1 MKSQLHNGTLTISLE
16 GRIDSHRAPSVEID
30 INNIIKNTDF
40 EHLVLD
46 AEDMTYISSAGL
58 RIVLKLLKSHNDLQL
73 NDVSSEVYE
82 ILEMTG
88 FTEIM
93 QVNKALKRIDV
104 TGKKI
109 IGKGANGVIYRI
121 DNDTIVK
128 VYNEA
133 DTLDHI
139 KAEHDMSRTAF
150 ILGIPTAI
158 PFGIVKV
165 GERYGSIFELIN
177 AKTFA
182 ELLQEDPS
190 QTEFVARQTVELA
203 KTLHETDAP
212 LGIPRHS
219 DVARQWLAEAKGSFD
234 AEHFAKLSAL
244 IEAIPETDTMLH
256 GDLHIKNIMQYEDG
270 ALLIDMD
277 TLSAGHPIYELACI
291 YNAYE
296 GFGICDPNVF
306 KNFLSVDESVV
317 KPLLHRILELYLDTD
332 DEDRIN
338 EVKEKASVIGLLRV
352 LRRVIRIGEQDTPE
366 GKKLLEECRDR
377 IVLAV
382 DHLDTLTF

>member
-190 QTEFVARQTVELA
+190 QTEFIAQQTVELA

-234 AEHFAKLSAL
+234 AEHFAKLTAL

-332 DEDRIN
+332 DENRIN

-352 LRRVIRIGEQDTPE
+352 LRRIIRIGEQDTPE
-366 GKKLLEECRDR
+366 GKRLIEECRDR

>member
-58 RIVLKLLKSHNDLQL
+58 RIILKLLKNYNDMELIEV
-73 NDVSSEVYE
+73 NSEVYE
-82 ILEMTG
+82 VLEMTG
-88 FTEIM
+88 FTEMM
-93 QVNKALKRIDV
+93 QVNKALKHIDV

-165 GERYGSIFELIN
+165 GKRYGSIFELIN

-234 AEHFAKLSAL
+234 AEHFAKLTAL

-332 DEDRIN
+332 DENRIN

-352 LRRVIRIGEQDTPE
+352 LRRIIRIGEQDTPE
-366 GKKLLEECRDR
+366 GKRLIEECRDR

>member
-1 MKSQLHNGTLTISLE
+1 MKSELNNGTLTIWLE
-16 GRIDSHRAPSVEID
+16 GRIDSHRAPTVEIE
-30 INNIIKNTDF
+30 INNIVKKTDF
-40 EHLVLD
+40 DHLVLD
-46 AEDMTYISSAGL
+46 AEDMEYISSAGL
-58 RIVLKLLKSHNDLQL
+58 RIILKLLKNYRDVTLV
-73 NDVSSEVYE
+73 DVSSEVYE

-88 FTEIM
+88 FTEM
-93 QVNKALKRIDV
+93 MTVERALKCIDV

-177 AKTFA
+177 ARTFA
-182 ELLQEDPS
+182 ELLQQDPT
-190 QTEFVARQTVELA
+190 QIEFVAQQTVELA
-203 KTLHETDAP
+203 KTLHETEAP
-212 LGIPRHS
+212 VGIPLHS
-219 DVARQWLAEAKGSFD
+219 DVARQWLDEAKSSFD
-234 AEHFAKLSAL
+234 PQHFAKLSAL
-244 IEAIPETDTMLH
+244 IKTIPETGTMLH
-256 GDLHIKNIMQYEDG
+256 GDLHIKNIMQYEDE

-317 KPLLHRILELYLDTD
+317 KPLLHRILELYLETS

-352 LRRVIRIGEQDTPE
+352 LRRIIRIGEQDTPE

-377 IVLAV
+377 INRAV

>member
-1 MKSQLHNGTLTISLE
+1 MKSELNNGTLTIWLD
-16 GRIDSHRAPSVEID
+16 GRIDSHRAPTVEIE
-30 INNIIKNTDF
+30 INNIVKKTDF
-40 EHLVLD
+40 DHLVLD
-46 AEDMTYISSAGL
+46 AENMEYISSAGL
-58 RIVLKLLKSHNDLQL
+58 RIILKLLKKHRDVTLV
-73 NDVSSEVYE
+73 DVSSEVYE

-88 FTEIM
+88 FTEM
-93 QVNKALKRIDV
+93 MTVERALKCIDV

-177 AKTFA
+177 ARTFA
-182 ELLQEDPS
+182 ELLQQDPT
-190 QTEFVARQTVELA
+190 QIEFVAQQTVELA
-203 KTLHETDAP
+203 KTLHETEAP
-212 LGIPRHS
+212 VGIPLHS
-219 DVARQWLAEAKGSFD
+219 DVARQWLDEAKSSFD
-234 AEHFAKLSAL
+234 PQHFAKLSAL
-244 IEAIPETDTMLH
+244 IKMIPETGTMLH
-256 GDLHIKNIMQYEDG
+256 GDLHIKNIMQYEDE

-317 KPLLHRILELYLDTD
+317 KPLLHRILELYLETD

-352 LRRVIRIGEQDTPE
+352 LRRIIRIGEQDTPE

-377 IVLAV
+377 INRAV

>member
-1 MKSQLHNGTLTISLE
+1 MKSQLYNGNLTIRLE
-16 GRIDSHRAPSVEID
+16 GRIDSHRAPTVEIE
-30 INNIIKNTDF
+30 INNIIKNSEY

-46 AEDMTYISSAGL
+46 AENMSYISSAGL
-58 RIVLKLLKSHNDLQL
+58 RIILKLLKTNRDLRMIEV
-73 NDVSSEVYE
+73 NSEIYE

-88 FTEIM
+88 FTEMM
-93 QVNKALKRIDV
+93 QVDKALKNIDV
-104 TGKKI
+104 SGKKI

-165 GERYGSIFELIN
+165 GKRYGSIFELIN

-190 QTEFVARQTVELA
+190 QIEFVAEQTVELA
-203 KTLHETDAP
+203 KTLHETEAP
-212 LGIPRHS
+212 IGIPRHS
-219 DVARQWLAEAKGSFD
+219 DVARDWLEEARSSFD
-234 AEHFAKLSAL
+234 TEHFAKLSAL
-244 IEAIPETDTMLH
+244 IKSIPETDTMLH
-256 GDLHIKNIMQYEDG
+256 GDLHIKNIMQYEDE

-277 TLSAGHPIYELACI
+277 TLSSGHPIYELACI

-306 KNFLSVDESVV
+306 KSFLSVDESVV

-332 DEDRIN
+332 DEARIS

-352 LRRVIRIGEQDTPE
+352 LRRIIRIGEQDTPE
-366 GKKLLEECRDR
+366 GKRLLEECRDR
-377 IVLAV
+377 IVRAI

>member
-1 MKSQLHNGTLTISLE
+1 MKSQLYNGTLTIWLD
-16 GRIDSHRAPSVEID
+16 GRIDSHRAPTVEIE
-30 INNIIKNTDF
+30 INNIIKKSDYD
-40 EHLVLD
+40 ELILD
-46 AEDMTYISSAGL
+46 AENLSYISSAGL
-58 RIVLKLLKSHNDLQL
+58 RIILKLLKNNHNLKL
-73 NDVSSEVYE
+73 IDVNSEVYE

-88 FTEIM
+88 FTEMM
-93 QVNKALKRIDV
+93 QVDKALKCIDV

-177 AKTFA
+177 ARTFA
-182 ELLQEDPS
+182 ELLQQDPT
-190 QTEFVARQTVELA
+190 QIEFVAQQTVELA
-203 KTLHETDAP
+203 KTLHETEAP
-212 LGIPRHS
+212 VGIPLHS
-219 DVARQWLAEAKGSFD
+219 DVACQWLDEARSSFD
-234 AEHFAKLSAL
+234 PEHFAKLSAL
-244 IEAIPETDTMLH
+244 IKTIPETGTMLH
-256 GDLHIKNIMQYEDG
+256 GDLHIKNIMQYEDE

-277 TLSAGHPIYELACI
+277 TLSSGHPIYELACI

-317 KPLLHRILELYLDTD
+317 KPLLHRILELYLETS

-352 LRRVIRIGEQDTPE
+352 LRRIIRIGEQDTPD

-377 IVLAV
+377 INRAI

>member
-234 AEHFAKLSAL
+234 AEHFAKLTAL

-352 LRRVIRIGEQDTPE
+352 LRRIIRIGEQDTPE
-366 GKKLLEECRDR
+366 GKRLIEECRDR

>member
-1 MKSQLHNGTLTISLE
+1 MKSQLYNGNLTIRLE
-16 GRIDSHRAPSVEID
+16 GRIDSHRAPTVEIE
-30 INNIIKNTDF
+30 INNIIKNSEY

-46 AEDMTYISSAGL
+46 AENMSYISSAGL
-58 RIVLKLLKSHNDLQL
+58 RIILKLLKTNRDLRMIEV
-73 NDVSSEVYE
+73 NSEIYE

-88 FTEIM
+88 FTEMM
-93 QVNKALKRIDV
+93 QVDKALKNIDV
-104 TGKKI
+104 SGKKI

-165 GERYGSIFELIN
+165 GKRYGSIFELIN

-190 QTEFVARQTVELA
+190 QIEFVAEQTVELA
-203 KTLHETDAP
+203 KTLHETEAP
-212 LGIPRHS
+212 IGIPRHS
-219 DVARQWLAEAKGSFD
+219 DVARDWLEEARGSFD
-234 AEHFAKLSAL
+234 TEHFAKLSAL
-244 IEAIPETDTMLH
+244 IKSIPETDTMLH
-256 GDLHIKNIMQYEDG
+256 GDLHIKNIMQYEDE

-277 TLSAGHPIYELACI
+277 TLSSGHPIYELACI

-306 KNFLSVDESVV
+306 KSFLSVDESVV

-332 DEDRIN
+332 DEARIS

-352 LRRVIRIGEQDTPE
+352 LRRIIRIGEQDTPE
-366 GKKLLEECRDR
+366 GKRLLEECHDR
-377 IVLAV
+377 IVRAI

>member
-234 AEHFAKLSAL
+234 AEHFAKLTAL

-332 DEDRIN
+332 DENRIN

-352 LRRVIRIGEQDTPE
+352 LRRIIRIGEQDTPE
-366 GKKLLEECRDR
+366 GKRLIEECRDR

>member
-1 MKSQLHNGTLTISLE
+1 MKSELNNGTLTIWLD
-16 GRIDSHRAPSVEID
+16 GRIDSHRAPTVEIE
-30 INNIIKNTDF
+30 INNIVKKTDF
-40 EHLVLD
+40 DHLVLD
-46 AEDMTYISSAGL
+46 AEDMEYISSAGL
-58 RIVLKLLKSHNDLQL
+58 RIILKLLKNYRDVTLV
-73 NDVSSEVYE
+73 DVSSEVYE

-88 FTEIM
+88 FTEM
-93 QVNKALKRIDV
+93 MTVERALKCIDV

-177 AKTFA
+177 ARTFA
-182 ELLQEDPS
+182 ELLQQDPT
-190 QTEFVARQTVELA
+190 QIEFVAQQTVELA
-203 KTLHETDAP
+203 KTLHETEAP
-212 LGIPRHS
+212 VGIPLHS
-219 DVARQWLAEAKGSFD
+219 DVARQWLDEAKSSFD
-234 AEHFAKLSAL
+234 PQHFAKLSAL
-244 IEAIPETDTMLH
+244 IKTIPETGTMLH
-256 GDLHIKNIMQYEDG
+256 GDLHIKNIMQYEDE

-317 KPLLHRILELYLDTD
+317 KPLLHRILELYLETS

-352 LRRVIRIGEQDTPE
+352 LRRIIRIGEQDTPD
-366 GKKLLEECRDR
+366 GKKLLEECRER
-377 IVLAV
+377 INRAV

>member
-1 MKSQLHNGTLTISLE
+1 MKSELNNGTLTIWLD
-16 GRIDSHRAPSVEID
+16 GRIDSHRAPTVEIE
-30 INNIIKNTDF
+30 INNIVKKTEFD
-40 EHLVLD
+40 HLVLD
-46 AEDMTYISSAGL
+46 AEDMEYISSAGL
-58 RIVLKLLKSHNDLQL
+58 RIILKLLKKHRDVKLI
-73 NDVSSEVYE
+73 DVSSEVYE

-88 FTEIM
+88 FTEM
-93 QVNKALKRIDV
+93 MTVERALKCIDV

-139 KAEHDMSRTAF
+139 EAEHDMSRTAF

-177 AKTFA
+177 ARTFA
-182 ELLQEDPS
+182 ELLQQDPT
-190 QTEFVARQTVELA
+190 QIEFVAQQTVELA
-203 KTLHETDAP
+203 KTLHETEAP
-212 LGIPRHS
+212 VGIPLHS
-219 DVARQWLAEAKGSFD
+219 DVACQWLDEARSSFD
-234 AEHFAKLSAL
+234 PEHFAKLSAL
-244 IEAIPETDTMLH
+244 IKTIPETGTMLH
-256 GDLHIKNIMQYEDG
+256 GDLHIKNIMQYEDE

-277 TLSAGHPIYELACI
+277 TLSSGHPIYELACI

-317 KPLLHRILELYLDTD
+317 KPLLHRILELYLETD

-352 LRRVIRIGEQDTPE
+352 LRRIIRIGEQDTPD

-377 IVLAV
+377 INRAI

>member
-1 MKSQLHNGTLTISLE
+1 MKHQLNNGTLIICLS
-16 GRIDSHRAPSVEID
+16 GRIDSHVAPTVEIE
-30 INNIIKNTDF
+30 INNIIKKTDYD
-40 EHLVLD
+40 HLVLD
-46 AEDMTYISSAGL
+46 AEHMTYISSAGL
-58 RIVLKLLKSHNDLQL
+58 RIILKLLKSKNDLKMI
-73 NDVSSEVYE
+73 NVSSEVYE

-88 FTEIM
+88 FTEMM
-93 QVNKALKRIDV
+93 QVNKALKCIDV

-139 KAEHDMSRTAF
+139 KAEHELSRAAF

-165 GERYGSIFELIN
+165 GESYGSIFELIN

-190 QTEFVARQTVELA
+190 KVEFVAQQTVQLA
-203 KTLHETDAP
+203 KTLHSTEAP
-212 LGIPRHS
+212 EGIPLHS
-219 DVARQWLAEAKGSFD
+219 DVGRQWLDEAKSTFD
-234 AEHFAKLSAL
+234 AAHFAKLSAL
-244 IEAIPETDTMLH
+244 IEAIPETGTMLH
-256 GDLHIKNIMQYEDG
+256 GDLHIKNIMQYEDE

-306 KNFLSVDESVV
+306 KNFLSVDESLV
-317 KPLLHRILELYLDTD
+317 KPLLQRILELYLETD
-332 DEDRIN
+332 DADRIN

-352 LRRVIRIGEQDTPE
+352 LRRIIRIGEQDTPD

-377 IVLAV
+377 IVRAI

>member
-1 MKSQLHNGTLTISLE
+1 MKSELNNGTLTIWLD
-16 GRIDSHRAPSVEID
+16 GRIDSHRAPTVEIE
-30 INNIIKNTDF
+30 INNIVKKTEFD
-40 EHLVLD
+40 HLVLD
-46 AEDMTYISSAGL
+46 AEDMEYISSAGL
-58 RIVLKLLKSHNDLQL
+58 RIILKLLKKHRDVKLI
-73 NDVSSEVYE
+73 DVSSEVYE

-88 FTEIM
+88 FTEM
-93 QVNKALKRIDV
+93 MTVERALKCIDV

-177 AKTFA
+177 ARTFA
-182 ELLQEDPS
+182 ELLQQDPT
-190 QTEFVARQTVELA
+190 QIEFVAQQTVELA
-203 KTLHETDAP
+203 KTLHETEAP
-212 LGIPRHS
+212 VGIPLHS
-219 DVARQWLAEAKGSFD
+219 DVACQWLDEARSSFD
-234 AEHFAKLSAL
+234 PEHFAKLSAL
-244 IEAIPETDTMLH
+244 IKTIPETGTMLH
-256 GDLHIKNIMQYEDG
+256 GDLHIKNIMQYEDE

-277 TLSAGHPIYELACI
+277 TLSSGHPIYELACI

-317 KPLLHRILELYLDTD
+317 KPLLHRILELYLETD

-352 LRRVIRIGEQDTPE
+352 LRRIIRIGEQDTPD

-377 IVLAV
+377 INRAI

>member
-1 MKSQLHNGTLTISLE
+1 MKSELNDGTLTIWLE
-16 GRIDSHRAPSVEID
+16 GRIDSHRAPTVEIE
-30 INNIIKNTDF
+30 INNIVKKSDF
-40 EHLVLD
+40 DHLVLD
-46 AEDMTYISSAGL
+46 AEDMEYISSAGL
-58 RIVLKLLKSHNDLQL
+58 RIILKLLKNYRDVTLV
-73 NDVSSEVYE
+73 DVSSEVYE

-88 FTEIM
+88 FTEM
-93 QVNKALKRIDV
+93 MTVERALKCIDV

-177 AKTFA
+177 ARTFA
-182 ELLQEDPS
+182 ELLQQDPT
-190 QTEFVARQTVELA
+190 QIEFVAQQTVELA
-203 KTLHETDAP
+203 KTLHETEAP
-212 LGIPRHS
+212 IGIPLHS
-219 DVARQWLAEAKGSFD
+219 DVARQWLDEAKSSFD
-234 AEHFAKLSAL
+234 PQHFAKLSAL
-244 IEAIPETDTMLH
+244 IKTIPETGTMLH
-256 GDLHIKNIMQYEDG
+256 GDLHIKNIMQYEDE

-317 KPLLHRILELYLDTD
+317 KPLLHRILELYLETS

-352 LRRVIRIGEQDTPE
+352 LRRIIRIGEQDTPD
-366 GKKLLEECRDR
+366 GKKLLEECRKR
-377 IVLAV
+377 INRAI

>member
-1 MKSQLHNGTLTISLE
+1 MKSELNNGTLTIWLD
-16 GRIDSHRAPSVEID
+16 GRIDSHRAPTVEIE
-30 INNIIKNTDF
+30 INNIVKKTDF
-40 EHLVLD
+40 DHLVLD
-46 AEDMTYISSAGL
+46 AEDMEYISSAGL
-58 RIVLKLLKSHNDLQL
+58 RIILKLLKKHRDVTLV
-73 NDVSSEVYE
+73 DVSSEVYE

-88 FTEIM
+88 FTEM
-93 QVNKALKRIDV
+93 MTVERALKCIDV

-177 AKTFA
+177 ARTFA
-182 ELLQEDPS
+182 ELLQQDPT
-190 QTEFVARQTVELA
+190 QIEFVAQQTVELA
-203 KTLHETDAP
+203 KTLHETEAP
-212 LGIPRHS
+212 VGIPLHS
-219 DVARQWLAEAKGSFD
+219 DVARQWLDEAKSSFD
-234 AEHFAKLSAL
+234 PEHFAKLSAL
-244 IEAIPETDTMLH
+244 IKTIPETGTMLH
-256 GDLHIKNIMQYEDG
+256 GDLHIKNIMQYEDE

-317 KPLLHRILELYLDTD
+317 KPLLHRILELYLETD

-352 LRRVIRIGEQDTPE
+352 LRRIIRIGEQDTPE

-377 IVLAV
+377 INRAV

>member
-104 TGKKI
+104 TGKKV

-234 AEHFAKLSAL
+234 AEHFAKLTAL

-332 DEDRIN
+332 DENRIN

-352 LRRVIRIGEQDTPE
+352 LRRIIRIGEQDTPE
-366 GKKLLEECRDR
+366 GKRLIEECRDR

>member
-1 MKSQLHNGTLTISLE
+1 MKSELNNGTLTIWLE
-16 GRIDSHRAPSVEID
+16 GRIDSHRAPTVEIE
-30 INNIIKNTDF
+30 INNIVKKSDF
-40 EHLVLD
+40 DHLVLD
-46 AEDMTYISSAGL
+46 AEDMEYISSAGL
-58 RIVLKLLKSHNDLQL
+58 RIILKLLKNYRDVTLV
-73 NDVSSEVYE
+73 DVSSEVYE

-88 FTEIM
+88 FTEM
-93 QVNKALKRIDV
+93 MTVERALKCIDV

-177 AKTFA
+177 ARTFA
-182 ELLQEDPS
+182 ELLQQDPT
-190 QTEFVARQTVELA
+190 QIEFVAQQTVELA
-203 KTLHETDAP
+203 KTLHETEAP
-212 LGIPRHS
+212 VGIPLHS
-219 DVARQWLAEAKGSFD
+219 DVARQWLDEAKSSFD
-234 AEHFAKLSAL
+234 PEHFAKLSAL
-244 IEAIPETDTMLH
+244 IKTIPETGTMLH
-256 GDLHIKNIMQYEDG
+256 GDLHIKNIMQYEDE

-317 KPLLHRILELYLDTD
+317 KPLLHRILELYLETS

-352 LRRVIRIGEQDTPE
+352 LRRIIRIGEQDTPE

-377 IVLAV
+377 INRAV

>member
-1 MKSQLHNGTLTISLE
+1 MKSQLNDGTLTIWLD
-16 GRIDSHRAPSVEID
+16 GRIDSHRAPTVEIE
-30 INNIIKNTDF
+30 INNIVKKTDF
-40 EHLVLD
+40 DHLVLD
-46 AEDMTYISSAGL
+46 AEDMEYISSAGL
-58 RIVLKLLKSHNDLQL
+58 RIILKLLKKHRDVKLI
-73 NDVSSEVYE
+73 DVSSEVYE

-88 FTEIM
+88 FTEM
-93 QVNKALKRIDV
+93 MTVERALKCIDV

-177 AKTFA
+177 ARTFA
-182 ELLQEDPS
+182 ELLQQDPT
-190 QTEFVARQTVELA
+190 QIEFVAQQTVELA
-203 KTLHETDAP
+203 KTLHETEAP
-212 LGIPRHS
+212 IGIPLHS
-219 DVARQWLAEAKGSFD
+219 DVARQWLDEAKSSFD
-234 AEHFAKLSAL
+234 PQHFAKLSAL
-244 IEAIPETDTMLH
+244 IKTIPETGTMLH
-256 GDLHIKNIMQYEDG
+256 GDLHIKNIMQYEDE

-317 KPLLHRILELYLDTD
+317 KPLLHRILELYLETS

-352 LRRVIRIGEQDTPE
+352 LRRIIRIGEQDTPD

-377 IVLAV
+377 INRAI